1 VRISLQ
7 NKGSD
12 LRPCRSKN
20 LQTDLE
26 SKAPREAPSF
36 PLLPFVKKIFT
47 APTSSG
53 RKGNEDNEGLEQ
65 LFYRILVTNK
75 ASSPKQ

>member
-1 VRISLQ
+1 VT
-7 NKGSD
+7 
-12 LRPCRSKN
+12 
-20 LQTDLE
+20 QTQYSGACAVDLE

-53 RKGNEDNEGLEQ
+53 RKGNEDNEGLVQ
-65 LFYRILVTNK
+65 LYYHFQDN
-75 ASSPKQ
+75 